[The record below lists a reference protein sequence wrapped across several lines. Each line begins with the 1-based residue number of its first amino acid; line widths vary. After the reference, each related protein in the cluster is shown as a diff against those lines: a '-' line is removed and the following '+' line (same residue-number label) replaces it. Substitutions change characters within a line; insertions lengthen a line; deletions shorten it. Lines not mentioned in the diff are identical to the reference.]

1 MKKRG
6 QEVEEYI
13 EETGNPFTG
22 KKKEELK
29 VFLEHMGLTYDEQI
43 SHSIVLREGKE
54 IIATA
59 SCQKNVIKCVA
70 ISEKHQGQNLLAYL
84 ITSLNEYFFRMGI
97 SHFFGFTKPKNK
109 ELFCNMGLYPV
120 AQTANVLLLE
130 NDKNGL
136 EKFLDRLKRETQEQQ
151 KAGAE
156 NEKGDGIASVVM
168 NCNPFTRGHEYLIR
182 EAAQKSKWLH
192 IFILSEE
199 QEFLTTKERY
209 QLVKEGICE
218 ITNVILHQTSEYMV
232 SPVVFPTYF
241 IKEKAKAYEMNC
253 ELDIRLFGKCIAPEL
268 GITDRYVGSEPV
280 CEVTRTYNK
289 CLREQ
294 LPWYQ
299 IRFHEIPRKTYDN
312 QVISASEVR
321 KKYAV
326 NQLESIRG
334 MLPESTRW
342 YLERKKDERCKRS
355 FSGRCIM
362 EQGKTNSNTERTS

>member
-1 MKKRG
+1 MD
-6 QEVEEYI
+6 EYI

-22 KKKEELK
+22 QKKEELK
-29 VFLEHMGLTYDEQI
+29 AFLEHMGLTYDEQI
-43 SHSIVLREGKE
+43 THSVVLREGKE

-59 SCQKNVIKCVA
+59 SCQKNIIKCVA
-70 ISEKHQGQNLLAYL
+70 VSEKHQGQNLLAYL
-84 ITSLNEYFFRMGI
+84 MTSLVEYFFGMGI

-120 AQTANVLLLE
+120 AQTENVLLLE
-130 NDKNGL
+130 NDKNGF
-136 EKFLDRLKRETQEQQ
+136 EKFLEKLKRETQEQQ
-151 KAGAE
+151 KAGVE
-156 NEKGDGIASVVM
+156 NESGEGIGAVVM

-182 EAAQKSKWLH
+182 EAAQKSKWMH

-209 QLVKEGICE
+209 QLVKEGICG
-218 ITNVILHQTSEYMV
+218 IPNVILHQTSEYMI
-232 SPVVFPTYF
+232 SPAVFPTYF

-253 ELDIRLFGKCIAPEL
+253 ELDIRLFGNCIAPEL
-268 GITDRYVGSEPV
+268 GITDRYVGSEPL
-280 CEVTRTYNK
+280 CEVTRTYNE

-299 IRFHEIPRKTYDN
+299 ICFHEISRKTYDN

-321 KKYAV
+321 KKYAE

-334 MLPESTRW
+334 MLPESTRR
-342 YLERKKDERCKRS
+342 YLERKKDESYKGS
-355 FSGRCIM
+355 FSGRGIM
-362 EQGKTNSNTERTS
+362 EQGKKNSDTERTS

>member
-1 MKKRG
+1 M
-6 QEVEEYI
+6 
-13 EETGNPFTG
+13 
-22 KKKEELK
+22 
-29 VFLEHMGLTYDEQI
+29 
-43 SHSIVLREGKE
+43 
-54 IIATA
+54 
-59 SCQKNVIKCVA
+59 
-70 ISEKHQGQNLLAYL
+70 
-84 ITSLNEYFFRMGI
+84 
-97 SHFFGFTKPKNK
+97 
-109 ELFCNMGLYPV
+109 
-120 AQTANVLLLE
+120 
-130 NDKNGL
+130 
-136 EKFLDRLKRETQEQQ
+136 
-151 KAGAE
+151 
-156 NEKGDGIASVVM
+156 
-168 NCNPFTRGHEYLIR
+168 
-182 EAAQKSKWLH
+182 
-192 IFILSEE
+192 
-199 QEFLTTKERY
+199 TTKERY

-342 YLERKKDERCKRS
+342 YLERKKMKGVREASLEDVLWNRERRIATQKELLEIYPGTLICFLLNIPGSEKVNKTFEMIFYEGWKRFRIS
-355 FSGRCIM
+355 WI
-362 EQGKTNSNTERTS
+362 QKNSN